1 VRPDRVRAYDA
12 AGKAER
18 RGNEAARAVLA
29 WAGGEITREQLDA
42 AIAGIR
48 AQ

>member
-1 VRPDRVRAYDA
+1 MTADDRHDYAAADA
-12 AGKAER
+12 AEQ

-29 WAGGEITREQLDA
+29 WAAGEITREQLDA